1 MIAGG
6 IFEGVLGVSGGAGG
20 CVRRCFRGARFEG
33 VVVFVVLGF
42 LWLFKGV
49 YMVFGGF
56 FNKVLKVFLDYF
68 EGVQDIWGSYD

>member
-33 VVVFVVLGF
+33 VIVFVVWVFCGCLRGFIWCLEGF
-42 LWLFKGV
+42 LIRF
-49 YMVFGGF
+49 
-56 FNKVLKVFLDYF
+56 
-68 EGVQDIWGSYD
+68 